1 MCGCIQQIFYP
12 PPVVPSSAL
21 AVVGEGKMFF
31 GAVAPTGW
39 LLCHGQTLSVALFPA
54 LFAVIGNTHG
64 GDGVTTF
71 ALPDMRDRF
80 AIGASGSKP
89 LGAKKESSSVTL
101 GVNQLPSHSHS
112 MTLGTG
118 TNGGILPGEGN
129 YLTGTASGNPNAAAI
144 YTAAPSNP
152 VQSAA
157 SSAVGAGEAID
168 ITPAY
173 VALNYIIYA
182 GV

>member
-80 AIGASGSKP
+80 AIGASVSKP

-101 GVNQLPSHSHS
+101 TAGNLPQHAHT

-118 TNGGILPGEGN
+118 NNGGLVPAEGN
-129 YLTGTASGNPNAAAI
+129 YLTATASGNPAAAGI
-144 YTAAPSNP
+144 YTALPVNP
-152 VQSAA
+152 VQSAP

-173 VALNYIIYA
+173 VAVSYIIYA